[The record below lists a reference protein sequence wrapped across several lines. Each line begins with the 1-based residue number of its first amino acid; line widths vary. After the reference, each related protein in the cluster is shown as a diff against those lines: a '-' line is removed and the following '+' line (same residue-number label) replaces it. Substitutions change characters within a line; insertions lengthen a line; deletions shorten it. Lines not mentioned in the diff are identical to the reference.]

1 MQGCGSLFSLGAMK
15 WSVQIYNVAKCDD
28 TSCDA
33 YMFLHPDFIE
43 MKCVYIVRVA
53 MLFMFPDFH

>member
-1 MQGCGSLFSLGAMK
+1 MVSAS
-15 WSVQIYNVAKCDD
+15 IYIYIYVAECDD

-43 MKCVYIVRVA
+43 IICVCIVRAA
-53 MLFMFPDFH
+53 MLLMFPDFH